1 VEIRI
6 FQSKKK
12 ISPFAPEWNYIIAES
27 KIENINFDEVKQYLL
42 NKENEILSIPTETY
56 KNQNNQ
62 EIIKDGNTGLGN
74 STTSR
79 FTSYNVLRFKNKE
92 TKKIKDNINDA
103 HNKLLQSLNCQ
114 KPSKLYIQCW
124 YNVMKKGQAIKPH
137 IHDGSDLSYLSGHIC
152 VTTNDTYTGYITSFH
167 QINSPEVYKISTEK
181 NKLTLFQSCVPHFTS
196 SVNNDDYRITIAFDL
211 FLEKKNNNCELLY

>member
-27 KIENINFDEVKQYLL
+27 KIENINFNKVKEFLL
-42 NKENEILSIPTETY
+42 KKENEILSLPTETF
-56 KNQNNQ
+56 KNPNNK
-62 EIIKDGNTGLGN
+62 EIIKDGYTGLGN

-79 FTSYNVLRFKNKE
+79 FTSYNVLRFENKE
-92 TKKIKDNINDA
+92 IKKIKDNINNA
-103 HNKLLQSLNCQ
+103 HNVLLKSLNFK
-114 KPSKLYIQCW
+114 KPDKLFIQCW
-124 YNVMKKGQAIKPH
+124 YNVMKKGQSIKPH
-137 IHDGSDLSYLSGHIC
+137 VHDGSNLSYLSGHIC

-167 QINSPEVYKISTEK
+167 QMNYPEVYKITTEQ

-196 SVNNDDYRITIAFDL
+196 SVNNNDYRITIAFDL
-211 FLEKKNNNCELLY
+211 FLEKKNNNCEELY